1 MDYLYNL
8 FFKEKKDNLLTYRSD
23 SNLDNNL
30 DYNYEGT
37 CTYHNL
43 DTKTRIRKYYK
54 NEFYD
59 YNLKDNQDYSI
70 KFLVNSNIKNFKCK
84 YYEKSSNLF
93 YLKFNDS
100 YHFNNKNDKLTIKVF
115 KKNNLIHTFKFN
127 FVISDFEELTDI
139 LCVFNETHKLFFYFK
154 KNNQNEIFYLY
165 KFIYMKL

>member
-30 DYNYEGT
+30 DYNYEST

-59 YNLKDNQDYSI
+59 YNLKDNQDYI
-70 KFLVNSNIKNFKCK
+70 
-84 YYEKSSNLF
+84 
-93 YLKFNDS
+93 
-100 YHFNNKNDKLTIKVF
+100 
-115 KKNNLIHTFKFN
+115 
-127 FVISDFEELTDI
+127 
-139 LCVFNETHKLFFYFK
+139 
-154 KNNQNEIFYLY
+154 
-165 KFIYMKL
+165 